1 MDGFTE
7 LKTPPALKTVLTA
20 AQVNSGPPVHPSVR
34 IAGYSSDEWES
45 FVEEWLLHCKKS
57 QYTKLGRMT
66 GSGDKGIDVA
76 GFTDDDELLG
86 VWDNYQCKHYDAALG
101 PADAWPEI
109 GKILWYSH
117 CGDYKPPR
125 RYYFS
130 APKNV
135 GTKLKLF
142 LSNHEKLKEEAIK
155 YWENKGEVRLT
166 DKFAIPFGGDFEN
179 YIRGFNF
186 KIFTY
191 KELSEILA
199 DHKNT
204 PYHPGRFGGGLPP
217 PPKASPPPAE
227 IGKEEE
233 RYTRKLFDAYAQH
246 KGTEVQ
252 DASDLKKW
260 KDLEGHF
267 HRQREAFFRAE
278 RLRVFVREVV
288 EPGTFESLQ
297 EEIYTGIVDTHD
309 SDEHK
314 DGLIRVKAV
323 LKAAQDMS
331 LEAHPLSY
339 CTFTA
344 ERHGICHQL
353 ANEESDR
360 IKWVK

>member
-7 LKTPPALKTVLTA
+7 LPIPPVSKTVLTA
-20 AQVNSGPPVHPSVR
+20 AQVASGPPVLPSVR
-34 IAGYSSDEWES
+34 ISGYSSEEWES

-57 QYTKLGRMT
+57 QYIKLGRMT

-76 GFTDDDELLG
+76 GFIDDDELLG

-117 CGDYKPPR
+117 CGEYKPPR
-125 RYYFS
+125 KFYFI
-130 APKNV
+130 APKNI

-142 LSNHEKLKEEAIK
+142 LSNNKKLKEEAIR
-155 YWENKGEVRLT
+155 YWESKGYVKLT
-166 DKFAIPFGGDFEN
+166 DNVTIPFGHDFEQ
-179 YIRGFNF
+179 YVINF
-186 KIFTY
+186 DFSIFTY

-199 DHKNT
+199 DHRNT
-204 PYHPGRFGGGLPP
+204 PYHAGRFGGGLPA
-217 PPKASPPPAE
+217 PPKANPPPDE

-233 RYTRKLFDAYAQH
+233 RYTKKLFDAYAQH
-246 KGTEVQ
+246 KDASVK

-260 KDLEGHF
+260 KEIEGHF

-278 RLRVFVREVV
+278 RMRVFVREVV

-309 SDEHK
+309 NEHK
-314 DGLIRVKAV
+314 DGLARAKAV

-331 LEAHPLSY
+331 LDAHPLSY
-339 CTFTA
+339 CAFAA

-360 IKWVK
+360 ITWVK